1 MAGGR
6 TLVPLHDTAQRET
19 RFCSWVRGVLALF
32 LNMSGLRLGIKKKK
46 ETTNQSRSTFAPA
59 FLSAFEYT
67 APDDEDLL
75 WSLRFFNA
83 RLMRCGRQTALQVLQ
98 VRPPSLE
105 PPTPHRTRL
114 SAL

>member
-1 MAGGR
+1 M
-6 TLVPLHDTAQRET
+6 
-19 RFCSWVRGVLALF
+19 LALF

-83 RLMRCGRQTALQVLQ
+83 RLMKMRKTVLKSQ
-98 VRPPSLE
+98 LRAEFGL
-105 PPTPHRTRL
+105 R
-114 SAL
+114 